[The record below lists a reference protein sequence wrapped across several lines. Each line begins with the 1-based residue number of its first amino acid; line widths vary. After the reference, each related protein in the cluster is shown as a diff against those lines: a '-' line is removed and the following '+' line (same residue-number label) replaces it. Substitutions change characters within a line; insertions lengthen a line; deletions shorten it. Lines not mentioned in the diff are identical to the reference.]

1 MDDTRLTLT
10 MVFSIALFLRQR
22 HKYRWDVNGA
32 QSYAVHND
40 ISPVGLRITGNG
52 LPQTTQTKTHS
63 CHNLIIL
70 LGRKNTR

>member
-1 MDDTRLTLT
+1 

-52 LPQTTQTKTHS
+52 LP
-63 CHNLIIL
+63 
-70 LGRKNTR
+70 